1 MKLSTYAIIVAILA
15 LIYGIGMLFF
25 PVQFGQNY
33 GVTMDPISTVVTR
46 EFGAAML
53 AFAIIYWINRNA
65 PESDRSWS
73 ALLWSS
79 VFYNVAIFVVVLMAT
94 MDGLGNSMNWSTLIL
109 AAVLTLCSLY
119 FLFRKKV
126 RHNF

>member
-1 MKLSTYAIIVAILA
+1 MKLSTFAIIVAILA

-25 PVQFGQNY
+25 PVQFGHNY
-33 GVTMDPISTVVTR
+33 GVTLDPIATVITR

-53 AFAIIYWINRNA
+53 GFAIVYWINRNA

-79 VFYNVAIFVVVLMAT
+79 VFYNLAIIVVTLMAT
-94 MDGLGNSMNWSTLIL
+94 KDGLGNSMNWSSVIL
-109 AAVLTLCSLY
+109 SSVLTLVSLY
-119 FLFRKKV
+119 FIFRKKV
-126 RHNF
+126 AA